1 MGSLYLLLGSCIAL
15 AYLYEHSYVST
26 SQGRRKSRFVY
37 FVLMTILI
45 CFGGFRGQYND
56 TWTYRDVYTYIA
68 KPFPEAWDTI
78 PTELGENPAFFFVM
92 SFLKTYNVEVHLFLF
107 FFFFWTTL
115 FFMKFIKKYTS
126 NFTLTIY
133 FFITM
138 GSYLFNMAAIKQC
151 MATAICLV
159 AIPCAMEK
167 KWIRYILLVSVASL
181 FHPYA
186 LLYLIVPLMDFKP
199 WGKWSYVLLAIII
212 MGGYLFQPMLG
223 TIIDITT
230 AIGENYT
237 TEALSGEGINILRL
251 IAVWSPVVL
260 SFLYRD
266 TLFRDC
272 TREDRIFVNLT
283 MVYAGILFVGLFG
296 TALYFG
302 RLSNYFSM
310 MPVIS
315 VPWMLTKIKKAHP
328 KDGSVITAFAVVA
341 YFAFFYFSNTLETLF
356 SNSYAALSPVAFFKI
371 FFEWLGSLWS

>member
-1 MGSLYLLLGSCIAL
+1 
-15 AYLYEHSYVST
+15 
-26 SQGRRKSRFVY
+26 
-37 FVLMTILI
+37 
-45 CFGGFRGQYND
+45 
-56 TWTYRDVYTYIA
+56 
-68 KPFPEAWDTI
+68 
-78 PTELGENPAFFFVM
+78 
-92 SFLKTYNVEVHLFLF
+92 
-107 FFFFWTTL
+107 
-115 FFMKFIKKYTS
+115 
-126 NFTLTIY
+126 
-133 FFITM
+133 
-138 GSYLFNMAAIKQC
+138 
-151 MATAICLV
+151 
-159 AIPCAMEK
+159 
-167 KWIRYILLVSVASL
+167 
-181 FHPYA
+181 
-186 LLYLIVPLMDFKP
+186 MDFQP
-199 WGKWSYVLLAIII
+199 WKKWSYVLLAIILL
-212 MGGYLFQPMLG
+212 GGYLFQPMLG

-272 TREDRIFVNLT
+272 TREERIFANLT

-315 VPWMLTKIKKAHP
+315 VPWMLTKIKKYHP
-328 KDGSVITAFAVVA
+328 QDGHIITAFAVIA
-341 YFAFFYFSNTLETLF
+341 YFVFFYFSNTLETLF

>member
-1 MGSLYLLLGSCIAL
+1 MGPLYLLLGSCTAL

-26 SQGRRKSRFVY
+26 LQGPKKSRFIY

-56 TWTYRDVYTYIA
+56 TWTYRDVYTYVVN
-68 KPFPEAWDTI
+68 PFPEAWDTI
-78 PTELGENPAFFFVM
+78 PTELGENPAFFLVM

-115 FFMKFIKKYTS
+115 FFMKFIKKYAS

-159 AIPCAMEK
+159 AIPFAIDK
-167 KWIRYILLVSVASL
+167 KWIRYFLLVCIASL

-186 LLYLIVPLMDFKP
+186 FLYLIVPLMDFQP
-199 WGKWSYVLLAIII
+199 WKKWSYVLLAIILL
-212 MGGYLFQPMLG
+212 GGYLFQPMLG

-272 TREDRIFVNLT
+272 TREERIFANLT
-283 MVYAGILFVGLFG
+283 MVFRAAIKLLFYDACDFRSLDVDKNQKISSPRWAHHYRICSYCLFCLFLFFQHIRDIVFKFLCC
-296 TALYFG
+296 A
-302 RLSNYFSM
+302 FS
-310 MPVIS
+310 
-315 VPWMLTKIKKAHP
+315 
-328 KDGSVITAFAVVA
+328 DGVSK
-341 YFAFFYFSNTLETLF
+341 NLF
-356 SNSYAALSPVAFFKI
+356 
-371 FFEWLGSLWS
+371 